1 MFYKISQEDFADD
14 PRCWDNMT
22 EMCLHHRK
30 YNVANETFAHTADFD
45 SWDEM
50 RRFLEK
56 EYAVV
61 VPVYMYDHSGVSI
74 DTTPFSCRWDSGQIG
89 FCVISKEKIQKEFG
103 WTNMTKGRR
112 AKLER
117 IIDQEVKTYSAFL
130 NGDVY
135 RFTIYDDNGEF
146 VDSCGD
152 YYGWEDC
159 EAEAKSH
166 MEYLIK
172 SGRNPAEEYGLVS
185 NF

>member
-1 MFYKISQEDFADD
+1 MFYKIQNDDCYDD
-14 PRCWDNMT
+14 PRSWDNMA
-22 EMCLHHRK
+22 EMILHHRK
-30 YNVANETFAHTADFD
+30 YNLSNETSVDFD
-45 SWDEM
+45 DFNSWNEM
-50 RRFLEK
+50 QKFLEK

-61 VPVYMYDHSGVSI
+61 LPVYMYDHSGVSI
-74 DTTPFSCRWDSGQIG
+74 DTAPFSCRWDSGQIG
-89 FCVISKEKIQKEFG
+89 FCVISKEKIQEEFG
-103 WTNMTKGRR
+103 WTNLTKGRR

-146 VDSCGD
+146 VDCCGG

-172 SGRNPAEEYGLVS
+172 TCEADLASKS
-185 NF
+185 N